1 MLVRLAH
8 VCVETT
14 DLAATESFYQVLGA
28 ERRFEFRNLQGTLI
42 GMYMYFAG
50 ETFIELV
57 LVKTPR
63 VEGAINHF
71 ALQVEDV
78 DETRERL
85 VDAGIE
91 VTPRELGVDHTWMVT
106 CRDPNGVYI
115 EFHQYTEDSLQFR
128 GGECR
133 IDYTP

>member
-8 VCVETT
+8 ICVETT
-14 DLAATESFYQVLGA
+14 DLAATEAFYRALGA

-57 LVKTPR
+57 LVSAPR

-78 DETRERL
+78 DVIHEQLTR
-85 VDAGIE
+85 AGIA
-91 VTPRELGVDHTWMVT
+91 VTEKELGVDNTWMVT

-115 EFHQYTEDSLQFR
+115 EFHQYTDDSLQFR
-128 GGECR
+128 GGTCQ

>member
-8 VCVETT
+8 ICVETT
-14 DLAATESFYQVLGA
+14 DLAATEAFYHLLGA
-28 ERRFEFRNLQGTLI
+28 ERRFEFRNNQGLLI

-50 ETFIELV
+50 DTFIELV
-57 LVKTPR
+57 LVGEPR

-78 DETRERL
+78 DAIHEQLSR
-85 VDAGIE
+85 AGIA
-91 VTPRELGVDHTWMVT
+91 VTEKELGVDNTWMVT

-115 EFHQYTEDSLQFR
+115 EFHQYTDDSLQFR
-128 GGECR
+128 GGTCQ